1 MIFGAFK
8 KSECFYK
15 SMARCFSIVSVV
27 ILTAL
32 AASMVVF
39 PLLLPTLPPPPSMLL
54 FFPVGIMAA
63 LMFLAFYPSDAA
75 AYVAPDTV

>member
-1 MIFGAFK
+1 
-8 KSECFYK
+8 
-15 SMARCFSIVSVV
+15 MARCFSIVSVV

-63 LMFLAFYPSDAA
+63 LMFLAFYPSDAN